1 MRKLFFYT
9 YTPKKASHQM
19 KDSYG
24 IENNF
29 QMDLSLSNLLTSLRY
44 QKIGYIPEHILGV
57 FRDFCS
63 LLFYVDVRDR
73 FSLALRHYAKHLQK
87 DEKNKNKE
95 EEEEDDDEENNNI
108 EQRIEQCLQIV
119 DYGNLMLSFR
129 SLFTIYNSNQEFEDT
144 LSHIQIQDIV
154 LSTIARLTS
163 ILNNYNVSKNMLR
176 LEKRLAKCVDK
187 RPYGAI
193 LNESLNRHHT
203 QHR

>member
-1 MRKLFFYT
+1 
-9 YTPKKASHQM
+9 M

-87 DEKNKNKE
+87 DKQNKNE
-95 EEEEDDDEENNNI
+95 EEEEDGDDDDEENNNI
-108 EQRIEQCLQIV
+108 EQRIEQCLKIV
-119 DYGNLMLSFR
+119 DYGNMMLSFR
-129 SLFTIYNSNQEFEDT
+129 SLFTIYNRNQSEFEDT
-144 LSHIQIQDIV
+144 LSHIQVQDIV

-187 RPYGAI
+187 RPYAAI